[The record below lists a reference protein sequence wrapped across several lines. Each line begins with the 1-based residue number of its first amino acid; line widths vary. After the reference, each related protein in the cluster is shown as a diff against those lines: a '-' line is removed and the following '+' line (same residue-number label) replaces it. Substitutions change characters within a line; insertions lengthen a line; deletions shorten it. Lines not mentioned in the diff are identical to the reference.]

1 MQLYVVRHAIAAE
14 LVPGEDDADRPL
26 TRKGI
31 QRFRKSMKGLGA
43 LDASFASVLHSPWRR
58 AVETAQLLAPLV
70 VAGGPSL
77 ATPLLCTTPSTEL
90 LELIAARGRAAA
102 AAELATDV
110 GHGVVVVGHEPWLGE
125 LIGLLIAGDPRCG
138 ESLVLKKGSVSCLEG
153 SAVAGGM
160 SLRALLPPKVLRAL
174 ADVSG

>member
-31 QRFRKSMKGLGA
+31 QRFRKSMQGLGA

-58 AVETAQLLAPLV
+58 AVETARLLAPLV
-70 VAGGPSL
+70 AAGGPSL
-77 ATPLLCTTPSTEL
+77 ATPLLCTTPSTDL
-90 LELIAARGRAAA
+90 LELIAAQGRAA
-102 AAELATDV
+102 AAELATD
-110 GHGVVVVGHEPWLGE
+110 GDHGVVVVGHEPWLGE

-138 ESLVLKKGSVSCLEG
+138 ESLVLKKGSVSFLEG

-174 ADVSG
+174 ADGSG